1 MSLEEIARACRKI
14 EPGQSGMQL
23 KKGINGFNI
32 IDATYSANP
41 DGVIAHLEYLKIWP
55 AQRDEPLFDLRY
67 RSVKKVII
75 MPCLIELG
83 KASKEVHKRIG
94 QKIGEVCDLAIIT
107 TRERF
112 EDIKGGAIKKENI
125 LFIENSKE
133 ILEKIKIFCKP
144 EDVVLLESRV
154 PPGLLRKLV
163 INVNESKDSF
173 PASF

>member
-1 MSLEEIARACRKI
+1 MAKI
-14 EPGQSGMQL
+14 
-23 KKGINGFNI
+23 
-32 IDATYSANP
+32 
-41 DGVIAHLEYLKIWP
+41 
-55 AQRDEPLFDLRY
+55 
-67 RSVKKVII
+67 
-75 MPCLIELG
+75 
-83 KASKEVHKRIG
+83 
-94 QKIGEVCDLAIIT
+94 
-107 TRERF
+107 ERF